1 MQGSNFR
8 AECRLLVFL
17 LYFAFAVAL
26 NLMLFTIGL
35 SNMSRNEQGLKD
47 YFTCEAFGSNP
58 VDPCILEVD
67 LHRVHALQIA
77 AFVVHTFSAPY
88 VTLVYVIPV
97 DKVKEQWKK
106 LLSYQCLHTAD
117 HVNQNFAL
125 KVTTDSSVQ
134 T

>member
-35 SNMSRNEQGLKD
+35 RNISQNEQGLKD

-67 LHRVHALQIA
+67 LHRDHALEIA
-77 AFVVHTFSAPY
+77 AFVVH
-88 VTLVYVIPV
+88 I
-97 DKVKEQWKK
+97 
-106 LLSYQCLHTAD
+106 LSVH
-117 HVNQNFAL
+117 HM
-125 KVTTDSSVQ
+125 SP
-134 T
+134 